1 MGRFSCCCRIRSRFS
16 LIELLVVIVI
26 ISILAAMLMPTL
38 SQARARARAST
49 CAANL
54 KTIGTANLLYSNDFD
69 GFDVRLKDD
78 NWGCMWISHSIFYQ
92 YLGTETGCSDYYLP
106 SETSYRVVP
115 FSRICPEMTGAFTN
129 PETGRVSIA
138 AYGKNLDGLGHYLG
152 STTGQG
158 AWAYIYQYS
167 KVREPSARI
176 HHVENFNQSV
186 TPYTSDWVTYRKYAV
201 YPFLYQTGK
210 GIFFIHS
217 MRANVLFFDGHV
229 AAMGQPE
236 LYREEHWYAY
246 EN

>member
-1 MGRFSCCCRIRSRFS
+1 
-16 LIELLVVIVI
+16 
-26 ISILAAMLMPTL
+26 
-38 SQARARARAST
+38 
-49 CAANL
+49 
-54 KTIGTANLLYSNDFD
+54 
-69 GFDVRLKDD
+69 
-78 NWGCMWISHSIFYQ
+78 
-92 YLGTETGCSDYYLP
+92 
-106 SETSYRVVP
+106 
-115 FSRICPEMTGAFTN
+115 MTGAFTN

-236 LYREEHWYAY
+236 LYREELWYAY